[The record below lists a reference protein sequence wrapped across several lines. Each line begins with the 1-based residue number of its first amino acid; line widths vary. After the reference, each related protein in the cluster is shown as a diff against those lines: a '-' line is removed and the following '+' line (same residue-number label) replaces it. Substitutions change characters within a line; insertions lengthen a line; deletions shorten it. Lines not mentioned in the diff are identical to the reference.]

1 MNAWI
6 VARAIGHVAGG
17 VGGLLLALSCA
28 GVLNAPT
35 WGAAAVLLLLVPV
48 VLLPAQGAVTGVN
61 RLAVARIEG
70 HRQRFSLRLALA
82 WLPGALLLVAL
93 GSLVVAL
100 ARPMEVERRVDRSN
114 EGLDILLAIDTSCS
128 MEATDLVA
136 GGRPV
141 SRLEVAKGVIAE
153 FISVRP
159 NDRIGLVAFGEEAF
173 THVPLTLDHP
183 SLVDVL
189 RQVQI
194 GMAGARG
201 TAIGTAI
208 AVSARRLKQV
218 DNPERVLILLTDG
231 ENNAGRVQPLEA
243 ADAAAAIGV
252 RVYTIGV
259 TGGGRRGGL
268 AGLLGPRGD
277 EIDVQMMTA
286 VAERTGGAFFRATS
300 AEGLANVYK
309 TIDELE
315 RSPAEVYEDLEEH
328 DWYRYALLPGLA
340 ALVLHLLLIST
351 LLRRWP

>member
-1 MNAWI
+1 VNPWF
-6 VARAIGHVAGG
+6 VARTVGHVVGG
-17 VGGLLLALSCA
+17 IGGLLLVLTCA
-28 GVLNAPT
+28 GVLRAPT
-35 WGAAAVLLLLVPV
+35 WGSAAVLLLLVPV
-48 VLLPAQGAVTGVN
+48 LLLPLQGALTGVN
-61 RLAVARIEG
+61 RLAVARVDG
-70 HRQRFSLRLALA
+70 HRQRFSLRLLFA
-82 WLPGALLLVAL
+82 WSPGALLVVAL
-93 GSLVVAL
+93 GCLVVAL
-100 ARPMEVERRVDRSN
+100 ARPMEVERRVDRSS

-153 FISVRP
+153 FIAMRP
-159 NDRIGLVAFGEEAF
+159 DDRIGLVVFGEEAF
-173 THVPLTLDHP
+173 THVPLTLDHA
-183 SLVDVL
+183 SLTDVL

-218 DNPERVLILLTDG
+218 ENPERILILLTDG

-243 ADAAAAIGV
+243 GDESAAIGV
-252 RVYTIGV
+252 RIYTIGV

-277 EIDVQMMTA
+277 EIDVRMMTG

-315 RSPAEVYEDLEEH
+315 RSPAEVFQDIEEH

-340 ALVLHLLLIST
+340 ALLLHLLLAST
-351 LLRRWP
+351 WLRRWP